1 VQRSTRGLAA
11 LAFTAL
17 GIVYGDIGTSPLYAI
32 RESFREENGITV
44 IPENVLGVVSL
55 IFWSLIVVVSIKY
68 LVFAVRADNRG
79 EGGILSLSARVS
91 PYLRR
96 SHATRVAVVMVGLA
110 GAALLYGDSMI
121 TPAISV
127 LSAVEG
133 LEVATPALGPFVLP
147 ITVAILVGLFALQ
160 SRGTA
165 RVGNLF
171 APITLAWFVVL
182 AALGVWRIASEPVIL
197 GALDPSLGARFFL
210 RLGWSGFLVLG
221 SVFLVVTGG
230 ETLYADLGH
239 FGRGPIRLAWF
250 SVALP
255 ALALNYF
262 GQGALL
268 IDDPAAIAHPF
279 YRMTPR
285 WSLYPLVILATAATV
300 IASQAVITGAYSLT
314 RQAIQLGFLPRM
326 RILHTSEETIGQ
338 IYVPGLNW
346 LLMVACIGLVLGFQS
361 TSGLAAAYGVA
372 VSTNMVFTTLLL
384 AIFARYA
391 WRWNALFVGLF
402 VFILLGVDLAFWIA
416 NLLKIP
422 HGGWFPLVVAA
433 GLTVIMTTWRRGK
446 EVLAERTAERT
457 LPMQDLLGV
466 LAGSEIA
473 RVPGTAIFLS
483 RLRDRVPSSF
493 LHNLKHNKV
502 LHQRI
507 IFLTVRW
514 SREPHV
520 LPNNR
525 CSVEKLG
532 EGFYVVRLLYGFADE
547 VNVPRSLRTCVF
559 EGGPVNSMTVTY
571 FVGGEKVLAAGR
583 SAISLW
589 RARLFAW
596 ISRNEEAATAYFEIP
611 PNQVIEVGGQ
621 LEI

>member
-1 VQRSTRGLAA
+1 
-11 LAFTAL
+11 
-17 GIVYGDIGTSPLYAI
+17 
-32 RESFREENGITV
+32 
-44 IPENVLGVVSL
+44 
-55 IFWSLIVVVSIKY
+55 
-68 LVFAVRADNRG
+68 
-79 EGGILSLSARVS
+79 
-91 PYLRR
+91 
-96 SHATRVAVVMVGLA
+96 
-110 GAALLYGDSMI
+110 
-121 TPAISV
+121 
-127 LSAVEG
+127 
-133 LEVATPALGPFVLP
+133 
-147 ITVAILVGLFALQ
+147 
-160 SRGTA
+160 
-165 RVGNLF
+165 
-171 APITLAWFVVL
+171 
-182 AALGVWRIASEPVIL
+182 
-197 GALDPSLGARFFL
+197 
-210 RLGWSGFLVLG
+210 
-221 SVFLVVTGG
+221 
-230 ETLYADLGH
+230 
-239 FGRGPIRLAWF
+239 
-250 SVALP
+250 VALP

-433 GLTVIMTTWRRGK
+433 GLIVIMTTWRRGK

>member
-1 VQRSTRGLAA
+1 VRNGTRGLAA

-17 GIVYGDIGTSPLYAI
+17 GIVYGDIGTSPLYVL
-32 RESFREENGITV
+32 RESFREENGVSVT
-44 IPENVLGVVSL
+44 PANVLGVASL
-55 IFWSLIVVVSIKY
+55 IFWSLIMIVSIKY

-79 EGGILSLSARVS
+79 EGGILALSARVS

-96 SHATRVAVVMVGLA
+96 WHAARVGAVMIGLV
-110 GAALLYGDSMI
+110 GAALLYGDSVI

-133 LEVATPALGPFVLP
+133 LEVATPALQPVVLP
-147 ITVAILVGLFALQ
+147 ITIAILVGLFALQ

-165 RVGNLF
+165 RVGKLF
-171 APITLAWFVVL
+171 APLTLVWFMVIAL
-182 AALGVWRIASEPVIL
+182 LGVWRIVSEPGIL
-197 GALDPSLGARFFL
+197 GALDPSHAARFFAQ
-210 RLGWSGFLVLG
+210 LGWTGFVVLG
-221 SVFLVVTGG
+221 SVFLAVTGG
-230 ETLYADLGH
+230 EALYADLGH

-250 SVALP
+250 AVVLP
-255 ALALNYF
+255 ALTLNYF
-262 GQGALL
+262 GQAALL
-268 IDDPAAIAHPF
+268 IEDPTAIEHPF

-285 WSLYPLVILATAATV
+285 WGLYPLVVLATAATC

-346 LLMVACIGLVLGFQS
+346 ILMVACIGVVLLFQ
-361 TSGLAAAYGVA
+361 TTTGLAAAYGVA
-372 VSTNMVFTTLLL
+372 VSTEMVFTTILL

-391 WRWNALFVGLF
+391 WRWNVASVTIFV
-402 VFILLGVDLAFWIA
+402 VVMLGIETAYWVA
-416 NLLKIP
+416 NLLKVP

-433 GLTVIMTTWRRGK
+433 GLIVIMTTWRRGK
-446 EVLAERTAERT
+446 EVLRERTAERT
-457 LPMQDLLGV
+457 LPMRDLLTV
-466 LAGSEIA
+466 LGGSEIA

-483 RLRDRVPSSF
+483 RLRDHVPSSF

-502 LHQRI
+502 LHQRV

-520 LPNNR
+520 PPNNR
-525 CSVEKLG
+525 CSIETLG
-532 EGFYVVRLLYGFADE
+532 EGFHVVRLMYGFADE
-547 VNVPRSLRTCVF
+547 VNVPRSVRTCLF
-559 EGGPVNSMTVTY
+559 DGSPVDSLGVTY

-596 ISRNEEAATAYFEIP
+596 ISRNEEGATAYFEIP

-621 LEI
+621 IEV